1 MLKYLIL
8 VVQNTLT
15 LAVLLSMLASLSR
28 ISGEAKQKQG
38 LRAGFIFGTAFALL
52 LAILK
57 SQTVLINREYWNI
70 GILSVAIVSEI
81 FYCVSIWGGLGKIK
95 PAARGNIS
103 RAIYFVLTAA
113 LVVFVLPDIFLYPG
127 QFLLADESLF
137 STDFLFKLIGYL
149 AGLSLVFVSGAAL
162 SNTGSALP
170 QKIVRGILTIA
181 LAVTIVSQVSTI
193 LQFLLA
199 RRVIPMSKGLFG
211 FIKTTINYSDF
222 FLYAIMAVTALLPVL
237 AWLRSRH
244 PEDNSTNP
252 AGRRKILA
260 LAIRQRRWCA
270 VLLAGYVLSIF
281 CLTGV
286 KAYDER
292 EVVLSPAEPMNIVG
306 DEIGI
311 PLESVSDGHLH
322 RFVYTAQDGVEVR
335 FIIIKKNANTDAYGV
350 GLDACDIC
358 GPTGYYERGN
368 NEVVCKLC
376 DVVMNTNTIGFKGGC
391 NPVPL
396 AYTMSGGNMVI
407 QTQSLEDE
415 SRRFA

>member
-15 LAVLLSMLASLSR
+15 LAILLSMLVALSR
-28 ISGEAKQKQG
+28 ASGEAKQKQG
-38 LRAGFIFGTAFALL
+38 LKAGFFFGIAFALL

-70 GILSVAIVSEI
+70 GILSVTIVSEI
-81 FYCVSIWGGLGKIK
+81 LYCVSRWGGIGKFS
-95 PAARGNIS
+95 PAAQGNIS
-103 RAIYFVLTAA
+103 RVLYFILTAA

-127 QFLLADESLF
+127 QFILADESLF
-137 STDFLFKLIGYL
+137 STDFLFKLIGYF
-149 AGLSLVFVSGAAL
+149 AGLLLVLVSGIAL
-162 SNTGSALP
+162 SKAGSALP
-170 QKIVRGILTIA
+170 AKVVRVILTIA
-181 LAVTIVSQVSTI
+181 LAVGVVSQVSTI

-199 RRVIPMSKGLFG
+199 RRIIPMSKGLFN

-222 FLYAIMAVTALLPVL
+222 FLYGIMIVTILLPVL
-237 AWLRSRH
+237 VWLRSRH

-252 AGRRKILA
+252 AGRRKILS
-260 LAIRQRRWCA
+260 LAIRQRRWCI
-270 VLLAGYVLSIF
+270 VLLVGYVLSIF
-281 CLTGV
+281 CLTAV

-292 EVVLSPAEPMNIVG
+292 EVILSPAEPMNIVG

-322 RFVYTAQDGVEVR
+322 RFVYTAKDGVDVR
-335 FIIIKKNANTDAYGV
+335 FIIIKKNPNTDAYGV

-396 AYTMSGGNMVI
+396 DYTMSGGNMI
-407 QTQSLEDE
+407 IKTQSLEDE

>member
-137 STDFLFKLIGYL
+137 STDFLFKLIGYF
-149 AGLSLVFVSGAAL
+149 AGLLLVLLSGIAL
-162 SNTGSALP
+162 SKAGSALP
-170 QKIVRGILTIA
+170 GKAVRIILTIA
-181 LAVTIVSQVSTI
+181 LAVGVVSQVSTI

-199 RRVIPMSKGLFG
+199 RRIIPMSKGLFN

-222 FLYAIMAVTALLPVL
+222 FLYAIMIVTILLPILV
-237 AWLRSRH
+237 WLRSRH

-252 AGRRKILA
+252 AGRRKILS
-260 LAIRQRRWCA
+260 LAIRQRRWCI

-281 CLTGV
+281 CLTAV

-292 EVVLSPAEPMNIVG
+292 EVTLSPAEPMNIVG

-322 RFVYTAQDGVEVR
+322 RFVYTAKDGVDVR
-335 FIIIKKNANTDAYGV
+335 FIIIKKNPNTDAYGV

-407 QTQSLEDE
+407 KTQSLEDE